1 MRVAL
6 YREMTLNAFR
16 SLLAFR
22 AEVLL
27 FLFGQLFR
35 IFVQVY
41 IWYALFG
48 DSGQLASKAG
58 AVTIQEMITYVV
70 ISSVISVFATND
82 VIFRV
87 SSKVSS
93 GEIAM
98 DLIKPMSFRSV
109 IFCQAFGTN
118 LYRMLFELIP
128 LIIVSLLFFHVQLP
142 SPANGLAFLILVIN
156 GLILNFLITYTIG
169 LIAFWYILVW
179 QVNTVL
185 NGLIRLFSGAFIP
198 IWFFSDSL
206 VKVSYFLPFRLI
218 YYEPISVYLGKV
230 TGWQELLAIFI
241 QQLAWMAGFLLLQKW
256 MWSRAV
262 TRLVVQGG

>member
-1 MRVAL
+1 MRIAL

-27 FLFGQLFR
+27 FLFGQLFK
-35 IFVQVY
+35 ISVQVY

-48 DSGQLASKAG
+48 DSGHLTSQAG
-58 AVTIQEMITYVV
+58 TVTIQEMITYVV

-82 VIFRV
+82 VIFKV

-109 IFCQAFGTN
+109 IFCQVFGAN
-118 LYRMLFELIP
+118 LYRILFELIP
-128 LIIVSLLFFHVQLP
+128 LMIVSMLFFHVQLP
-142 SPANGLAFLILVIN
+142 SLENGLAFLILVIN

-206 VKVSYFLPFRLI
+206 VQLSYFLPFRLI
-218 YYEPISVYLGKV
+218 YYEPISVYLGRV
-230 TGWQELLAIFI
+230 TGWQDLLAIVL
-241 QQLAWMAGFLLLQKW
+241 QQLA
-256 MWSRAV
+256 
-262 TRLVVQGG
+262 

>member
-1 MRVAL
+1 MRIAL
-6 YREMTLNAFR
+6 YREMTMNAFR

-27 FLFGQLFR
+27 FLFGQLFK

-41 IWYALFG
+41 IWHALFDG
-48 DSGQLASKAG
+48 TGHLNSKAG
-58 AVTIQEMITYVV
+58 AISIQEMITYVV
-70 ISSVISVFATND
+70 ISSIISVFATND

-98 DLIKPMSFRSV
+98 DLLKPMSFRSV
-109 IFCQAFGTN
+109 VFCQAFGRN
-118 LYRMLFELIP
+118 MYRMLFELIP
-128 LIIVSLLFFHVQLP
+128 LVTVSLLIFHIQLP
-142 SPANGLAFLILVIN
+142 SPGNALVFFVLVIN
-156 GLILNFLITYTIG
+156 GLLLNFLITYTIG
-169 LIAFWYILVW
+169 LIAFWYVLVW

-185 NGLIRLFSGAFIP
+185 NGLIRLFSGAFLP

-206 VKVSYFLPFRLI
+206 MQLSYFMPFRLI

-230 TGWQELLAIFI
+230 TSGQELLAII
-241 QQLAWMAGFLLLQKW
+241 VQQLAWIAGFLLLQKW

-262 TRLVVQGG
+262 RRLVVQGG

>member
-1 MRVAL
+1 MRIAL
-6 YREMTLNAFR
+6 YREMTMNAFR
-16 SLLAFR
+16 THLAFR

-27 FLFGQLFR
+27 FLFGQLFK

-41 IWYALFG
+41 IWHALFG
-48 DSGQLASKAG
+48 DSGQLASQAG
-58 AVTIQEMITYVV
+58 SISIQEMITYVV

-82 VIFRV
+82 VIFKV

-109 IFCQAFGTN
+109 VFCQTFGTN
-118 LYRMLFELIP
+118 MYRMLFELVP
-128 LIIVSLLFFHVQLP
+128 LVIVSLLFFHVQLP
-142 SPANGLAFLILVIN
+142 SLASGIAFLVLVFN

-169 LIAFWYILVW
+169 LIAFWYILIW
-179 QVNTVL
+179 QINTVL

-206 VKVSYFLPFRLI
+206 VQVSYFLPFRLI

-230 TGWQELLAIFI
+230 TGWQELLAIVI
-241 QQLAWMAGFLLLQKW
+241 QQVAWIIGLLLLQKW
-256 MWSRAV
+256 MWSKAV
-262 TRLVVQGG
+262 RRLVVQGG

>member
-1 MRVAL
+1 MRIAL

-27 FLFGQLFR
+27 FLFGQLLK

-41 IWYALFG
+41 IWHALFS
-48 DSGQLASKAG
+48 DSNHLTSQAG
-58 AVTIQEMITYVV
+58 TISIQEMITYVV

-118 LYRMLFELIP
+118 MYRTLFELIP
-128 LIIVSLLFFHVQLP
+128 LITVSLLFFHVQLP
-142 SPANGLAFLILVIN
+142 SLANGLAFLLLVIN

-206 VKVSYFLPFRLI
+206 VQVSYFLPFRLI
-218 YYEPISVYLGKV
+218 YFEPISVFLGKV
-230 TGWQELLAIFI
+230 TGWQELLAIVI
-241 QQLAWMAGFLLLQKW
+241 QQLVWIAGFLLLQKW

-262 TRLVVQGG
+262 RRLVVQGG

>member
-1 MRVAL
+1 MKLVL
-6 YREMTLNAFR
+6 YREMTMNSFR

-27 FLFGQLFR
+27 FLLSQVFR
-35 IFVQVY
+35 IFIQIY
-41 IWYALFG
+41 IWHALFDG
-48 DSGQLASKAG
+48 KDALNSQAG
-58 AVTIQEMITYVV
+58 AISLHEMITYVL

-109 IFCQAFGTN
+109 VFCQMLGSN
-118 LYRMLFELIP
+118 LYRILFELVP
-128 LIIVSLLFFHVQLP
+128 LIVISILFFHVQLP
-142 SPANGLAFLILVIN
+142 SFAHGIAFLLLVLG
-156 GLILNFLITYTIG
+156 GLFLNFVITYTIG
-169 LIAFWYILVW
+169 LIAFWYILIW
-179 QVNTVL
+179 QVNMLL

-206 VKVSYFLPFRLI
+206 IQISYFLPFRLI
-218 YYEPISVYLGKV
+218 YYEPISVYLGKISSV
-230 TGWQELLAIFI
+230 EELLLLFA
-241 QQLAWMAGFLLLQKW
+241 QQLAWIVGLLLLQKW
-256 MWSRAV
+256 MWTKAV
-262 TRLVVQGG
+262 KRLVLQGG

>member
-1 MRVAL
+1 MRIAL

-27 FLFGQLFR
+27 YLFGQLFKVL
-35 IFVQVY
+35 VQIY

-48 DSGQLASKAG
+48 DNNLLSSQAG
-58 AVTIQEMITYVV
+58 TVSLQEMITYVV
-70 ISSVISVFATND
+70 VSSVISVFATND
-82 VIFRV
+82 VIFSV

-109 IFCQAFGTN
+109 IFCQALGTN
-118 LYRMLFELIP
+118 MYRILFELIP
-128 LIIVSLLFFHVQLP
+128 LVIISMSIFHVQLP
-142 SPANGLAFLILVIN
+142 SLANGLIFLILVFN

-185 NGLIRLFSGAFIP
+185 GGLIRLFSGAFIP

-206 VKVSYFLPFRLI
+206 VQISYILPFRLI

-230 TGWQELLAIFI
+230 TGWYDLLAIVL

-262 TRLVVQGG
+262 HKLVVQGG

>member
-1 MRVAL
+1 MRIAL
-6 YREMTLNAFR
+6 YREVTLNAFR

-27 FLFGQLFR
+27 FLFGQLFK
-35 IFVQVY
+35 ILVQVY

-48 DSGQLASKAG
+48 DSNLLTSQAG
-58 AVTIQEMITYVV
+58 TVTIQEMITYVV
-70 ISSVISVFATND
+70 VSSAISVFATND

-109 IFCQAFGTN
+109 VFCQAFGTN
-118 LYRMLFELIP
+118 VYRILFELIP
-128 LIIVSLLFFHVQLP
+128 LVIVSVLLFHVQLP
-142 SPANGLAFLILVIN
+142 SLANGIAFLILVIN

-169 LIAFWYILVW
+169 LISFWYILIW

-206 VKVSYFLPFRLI
+206 VQLSYFLPFRLI
-218 YYEPISVYLGKV
+218 YYEPISVYLGKI
-230 TGWQELLAIFI
+230 TGWQELLAIVV
-241 QQLAWMAGFLLLQKW
+241 QQLAWMAAFLLLQKW

-262 TRLVVQGG
+262 HRLVVQGG